1 MAGQLRSNV
10 SRHGPL
16 VWSSGVRLT
25 PSDAWLEAGDRREI
39 ASNRTENRAIGL
51 HNSGTSVGAS
61 GNLAMPRIVTGMIAL
76 AGVFAATALAQQ
88 LAPSIRSLVPN
99 SGPVGTRITITGKS
113 FGPTGNT
120 VHFGNGGKR
129 DVPSTNAGTTI
140 IYTIPSAVG
149 PSDLN
154 PGIKAPLQIVSP
166 GAYPIAV
173 GNMQGQISNT
183 AQFTVTQ

>member
-10 SRHGPL
+10 SWHGPL
-16 VWSSGVRLT
+16 VLRFT

-51 HNSGTSVGAS
+51 HNSGTSVGKS
-61 GNLAMPRIVTGMIAL
+61 GNLAMPRIVTGIIA

-99 SGPVGTRITITGKS
+99 SGPIGTRIMITGKS

-173 GNMQGQISNT
+173 SNMQGQIGNA